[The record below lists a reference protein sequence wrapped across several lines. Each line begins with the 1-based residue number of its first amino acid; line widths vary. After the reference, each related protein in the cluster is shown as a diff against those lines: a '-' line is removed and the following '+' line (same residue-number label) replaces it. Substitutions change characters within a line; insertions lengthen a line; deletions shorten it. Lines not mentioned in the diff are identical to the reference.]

1 MAEAQSGR
9 ELPVVDQPAGIP
21 GTLGEHARLMFD
33 LQALA
38 YETDLSRVVTFM
50 MGREITG
57 RTYAEIGVPDAHH
70 PISHHQ
76 RDPAKLAKLTRINRT
91 TCSSSRSCWRGSRRR
106 RTGTGRCST
115 T

>member
-38 YETDLSRVVTFM
+38 YETDLSRVS
-50 MGREITG
+50 
-57 RTYAEIGVPDAHH
+57 P
-70 PISHHQ
+70 S
-76 RDPAKLAKLTRINRT
+76 
-91 TCSSSRSCWRGSRRR
+91 
-106 RTGTGRCST
+106 
-115 T
+115 